1 MLTAEQAHVLTDVS
15 PGSALNSYWKE
26 HWIPALRS
34 AALERDGAPLRVE
47 ILCEHYVAF
56 RTTDGSVGFL
66 NEACPHRGISL
77 ALGRNERNRLTCIF
91 HGWQMNADGN
101 CVHMPTEMTSAQCAK
116 VPRIGYA
123 TREAGGIIWVYLG
136 KGTPPQFNDF
146 AFTHLP
152 SRHVRARAS
161 YNYSNW
167 LQNVETL
174 LDSAHIALLHH
185 DTVYEKDVCKDGM
198 MQLSADNHVPRY
210 SFEPKAYGFRSF
222 AERVQPDGD
231 TYLRVTEYVAP
242 GMAYIG
248 TTSAEAAFVIM
259 VVPVNNTKTLGW
271 FVFWDER
278 GDINDRLPPF
288 LMTGT
293 DGNDDDF
300 AASRAGKLVGAQD
313 REAMRRGESWTGVTG
328 VVFEDYI
335 VAESI
340 PIPDR
345 TKEFLG
351 SGDLGIV
358 RLRRE
363 LLRRI
368 EAHTEGKPL
377 PENVGNIDYRSLRS
391 LAEVVPAGTDICAFA
406 DRKEE
411 ERRQSFGGEATARK
425 AGASGL
431 DPVRDVIESAA
442 E

>member
-1 MLTAEQAHVLTDVS
+1 MLTAEQARLLTDVS

-34 AALERDGAPLRVE
+34 AALERDAAPLRVE

-77 ALGRNERNRLTCIF
+77 ALGRNEHNALTCIF
-91 HGWQMNADGN
+91 HGWRMNAEGN
-101 CVHMPTEMTSAQCAK
+101 CIHMPTEKTDALCAK
-116 VPRIGYA
+116 VPRTGYA
-123 TREAGGIIWVYLG
+123 VREAGGIIWVYLG
-136 KGTPPQFNDF
+136 KGKPPQFNDF

-185 DTVYEKDVCKDGM
+185 DTVYDKDVPKEGL
-198 MQLSADNHVPRY
+198 QLAAENNVPRY

-222 AERVQPDGD
+222 AERTQPNGD
-231 TYLRVTEYVAP
+231 IYLRVTEYVAP

-248 TTSAEAAFVIM
+248 TTSAECAFVIM

-271 FVFWDER
+271 FVFWDKR
-278 GDINDRLPPF
+278 GDINDRLPEF
-288 LMTGT
+288 LMIGT
-293 DGNDDDF
+293 DESDDDF
-300 AASRAGKLVGAQD
+300 VASRAGKLVDSQD
-313 REAMRRGESWTGVTG
+313 REAMRRGKSWTGIKG
-328 VVFEDYI
+328 VIFEDYI

-351 SGDLGIV
+351 SGDVGIV

-368 EAHTEGKPL
+368 EDHREGKPL
-377 PENVGNIDYRSLRS
+377 PENIGNIDYRSLRS
-391 LAEVVPAGTDICAFA
+391 LAEVVPAGTDISLFA
-406 DRKEE
+406 NAKEE
-411 ERRQSFGGEATARK
+411 ERRGSFASEATARK
-425 AGASGL
+425 PGASRV
-431 DPVRDVIESAA
+431 DPVPDDVETAA

>member
-1 MLTAEQAHVLTDVS
+1 
-15 PGSALNSYWKE
+15 
-26 HWIPALRS
+26 
-34 AALERDGAPLRVE
+34 
-47 ILCEHYVAF
+47 
-56 RTTDGSVGFL
+56 
-66 NEACPHRGISL
+66 
-77 ALGRNERNRLTCIF
+77 
-91 HGWQMNADGN
+91 
-101 CVHMPTEMTSAQCAK
+101 
-116 VPRIGYA
+116 
-123 TREAGGIIWVYLG
+123 
-136 KGTPPQFNDF
+136 
-146 AFTHLP
+146 
-152 SRHVRARAS
+152 
-161 YNYSNW
+161 

-293 DGNDDDF
+293 DENDDDF

>member
-1 MLTAEQAHVLTDVS
+1 MLTAEQARLLTDVS
-15 PGSALNSYWKE
+15 PGSALSSYWKE

-34 AALERDGAPLRVE
+34 AALERDGAPRRVE

-77 ALGRNERNRLTCIF
+77 ALGRNEHNTLTCIF
-91 HGWQMNADGN
+91 HGWRMNAEGN
-101 CVHMPTEMTSAQCAK
+101 CIHMPTEKTNALCPK
-116 VPRIGYA
+116 VPRTGYA
-123 TREAGGIIWVYLG
+123 VREAGGIIWVYLG
-136 KGTPPQFNDF
+136 KGKPPQFNDF

-185 DTVYEKDVCKDGM
+185 DTVYDKDVPKEGL
-198 MQLSADNHVPRY
+198 QLAAENNVPRY

-222 AERVQPDGD
+222 AERTQPDGD
-231 TYLRVTEYVAP
+231 IYLRVTEYVAP

-248 TTSAEAAFVIM
+248 TTNAEAAFVIM

-278 GDINDRLPPF
+278 GDINDRLPEF
-288 LMTGT
+288 LMIGT
-293 DGNDDDF
+293 DENDDDF
-300 AASRAGKLVGAQD
+300 AASRAGKLVGSQD
-313 REAMRRGESWTGVTG
+313 REAMRRGKSWTGIKG
-328 VVFEDYI
+328 VIFEDYI

-345 TKEFLG
+345 TNEFLG
-351 SGDLGIV
+351 SGDVGIV

-368 EAHTEGKPL
+368 EDHRDGKPL
-377 PENVGNIDYRSLRS
+377 PENIGNIDYRSLRS
-391 LAEVVPAGTDICAFA
+391 LAEVVPAGTDFRVFA

-411 ERRQSFGGEATARK
+411 ERRGSFGSEATARMP
-425 AGASGL
+425 GASRI
-431 DPVRDVIESAA
+431 DPVRDNFETDA